1 MAKQFKPSQY
11 SDDSKCS
18 EASYYG
24 GFQLLD
30 AELTTRL
37 RGAGKELIMMAG
49 KKILNGEFDLTKIS
63 FPIKCMCPQSL
74 LQTIPFFHSTA
85 PVYLNY
91 AASLSDPLER
101 FKLVIVQSIN
111 WYYHTSI
118 FEKPLNPILGETF
131 QTVGQDGAK
140 IYLEQTAHHPPTSN
154 FLVEGPNGNYK
165 YTGWLAFSI
174 KSGLTK
180 SVVDPT
186 GYKQIQFKD
195 GQTIRH
201 NYHKDLF
208 YNIFMGSISHQLFGS
223 LEFRDEAND
232 LYAIFSMN
240 ESRWKAQDYFTGEIK
255 RGDETIHKINGN
267 YMGYFDIDGVRYWD
281 IRDKDKIVTPAEM
294 TPENLP
300 GVIPSD
306 ATLRTDSIAMLNSTM
321 E

>member
-1 MAKQFKPSQY
+1 MQFKPSQY

-131 QTVGQDGAK
+131 QTVG
-140 IYLEQTAHHPPTSN
+140 
-154 FLVEGPNGNYK
+154 
-165 YTGWLAFSI
+165 
-174 KSGLTK
+174 
-180 SVVDPT
+180 
-186 GYKQIQFKD
+186 
-195 GQTIRH
+195 
-201 NYHKDLF
+201 
-208 YNIFMGSISHQLFGS
+208 
-223 LEFRDEAND
+223 
-232 LYAIFSMN
+232 
-240 ESRWKAQDYFTGEIK
+240 
-255 RGDETIHKINGN
+255 
-267 YMGYFDIDGVRYWD
+267 
-281 IRDKDKIVTPAEM
+281 
-294 TPENLP
+294 
-300 GVIPSD
+300 
-306 ATLRTDSIAMLNSTM
+306 
-321 E
+321 